1 MQRRKAEVLPGGA
14 PSLTAKTEGT
24 YILDQRRNKDRD
36 PITGEG
42 HARGQRRRTWNSM
55 CNGLKCEGFCTGAGE
70 GEEGQMM
77 GLAGLEMLSYIGLI
91 P

>member
-1 MQRRKAEVLPGGA
+1 
-14 PSLTAKTEGT
+14 
-24 YILDQRRNKDRD
+24 
-36 PITGEG
+36 
-42 HARGQRRRTWNSM
+42 M
-55 CNGLKCEGFCTGAGE
+55 CKGLKCEGFCTGAGE